1 MPKVVHFEISAD
13 DPQRVVTF
21 YEKIFGWEIHNWGG
35 PVDYWLVKAGN
46 DDEPGINGAIK
57 QRMNQKGIVNTISV
71 ASIDEAT
78 PKVVE
83 AGGSVVTPKV
93 TIPGI
98 GYLAYCKDT
107 EGNIFGILEAD
118 ESAR

>member
-13 DPQRVVTF
+13 DPQRAVTF
-21 YEKIFGWEIHNWGG
+21 YEKLFGWEINKFGG
-35 PVDYWLVKAGN
+35 PVDYWLIKTGN

-57 QRMNQKGIVNTISV
+57 RRVDQEGTVNTISV

-78 PKVVE
+78 PKVVQ
-83 AGGSVVTPKV
+83 AGGSIVTPKV

-98 GYLAYCKDT
+98 GYHAYCKDT
-107 EGNIFGILEAD
+107 EGNIFGILVPD
-118 ESAR
+118 ESAH